1 MVNATAVR
9 KSQRGRR
16 MWPSLAT
23 ASRVSDV
30 ANVALIF
37 SLVLSVVSTCMI
49 VWMGNVK
56 EIYWDDARDKSGEKI
71 RELDVAVAEANVR
84 AAEANKIAEQERLE
98 RVRIEER
105 IAPRRLSAEQQNTL
119 AHLFGQYPGAT
130 IRVSSYSL
138 DLGSAFLGQQFI
150 DIAARTNLLFDDR
163 RMSEGALGSIMFGIS
178 ITGTDQDMVSKLL
191 VALSGF
197 GLGVNA
203 DPPPPSAGIS
213 LGGQDALYSAKVFIG
228 VKPLTP

>member
-1 MVNATAVR
+1 M
-9 KSQRGRR
+9 
-16 MWPSLAT
+16 
-23 ASRVSDV
+23 
-30 ANVALIF
+30 
-37 SLVLSVVSTCMI
+37 
-49 VWMGNVK
+49 
-56 EIYWDDARDKSGEKI
+56 
-71 RELDVAVAEANVR
+71 
-84 AAEANKIAEQERLE
+84 
-98 RVRIEER
+98 EER

-130 IRVSSYSL
+130 IRISSYSL
-138 DLGSAFLGQQFI
+138 DLESAFLGQQFI

-213 LGGQDALYSAKVFIG
+213 LGGQDAPYSAKVFIG